1 MVSRNKSDSSM
12 RDKFQLL
19 RTVTN
24 SHASQNMISEMRK
37 FLENLSSTIPMI
49 SHSILQES
57 ETSIIADAS
66 KYIKNLKKKVEEIN
80 NVTTSEQYFCDPTD
94 PMVTV
99 ETLENGF
106 LINITSRKNDG
117 GMLVC
122 LLEAFEDLGLDVVEA
137 RVSCTDSFS
146 MHAVGS
152 SNNDDGSMDAEAVKH
167 AVEVAVRT
175 CSDGHDPKW

>member
-12 RDKFQLL
+12 REKFQML
-19 RTVTN
+19 RSITN
-24 SHASQNMISEMRK
+24 SHA
-37 FLENLSSTIPMI
+37 
-49 SHSILQES
+49 ES

-66 KYIKNLKKKVEEIN
+66 KYIKKLKKKVEEIN
-80 NVTTSEQYFCDPTD
+80 NVATSEQYFCDPTD

-137 RVSCTDSFS
+137 RVSCTNSFS

-152 SNNDDGSMDAEAVKH
+152 SNYDDGESMDAEAVKQ
-167 AVEVAVRT
+167 AVEVAVT
-175 CSDGHDPKW
+175 TWSDGHDPKW

>member
-19 RTVTN
+19 RSVTN
-24 SHASQNMISEMRK
+24 SHA
-37 FLENLSSTIPMI
+37 
-49 SHSILQES
+49 ES
-57 ETSIIADAS
+57 ETSIITDAS

-99 ETLENGF
+99 DTLENGF

-152 SNNDDGSMDAEAVKH
+152 SNVTTLIYLAIIIYYMDAETVKQ

-175 CSDGHDPKW
+175 RSDGHEQKW